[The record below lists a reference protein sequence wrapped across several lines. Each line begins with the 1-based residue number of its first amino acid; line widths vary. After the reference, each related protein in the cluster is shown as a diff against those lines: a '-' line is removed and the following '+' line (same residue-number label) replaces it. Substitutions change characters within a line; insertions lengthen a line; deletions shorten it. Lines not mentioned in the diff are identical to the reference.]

1 MARRA
6 DFKVTRGADGPVVA
20 LSGDWVSASLG
31 RAPERLLEQF
41 GQRADTRFDISDLG
55 RVDTAGAFALLRSTR
70 CELPSDVFAER
81 PETAR
86 LIDFIR
92 DEARTERR
100 PDPPRHPFYDLLVRA
115 GRGVI
120 EFGKNFVE
128 FLDFLGR
135 LMMVIFGTILRP
147 ARLRSAPTV
156 DLMERA
162 GVDALPVVM
171 VTTFFVG
178 AVIAFLGAQLL
189 SQFGA
194 SIFTVELIGISMMRE
209 FGVVITGVLLAGRS
223 ASSFAAEIGAMK
235 MNQEVDAM
243 QVLGIDPFEALVLPR
258 LIAMVLM
265 TPILTFAAVLAGLVG
280 GGIVVWAVL
289 DISPQVF
296 MQRLETLRN
305 PSGYMHLML
314 GMMKAPVIGAVVAI
328 IGCQQGLE
336 VGGDVESLGRRV
348 TSAVVQ
354 AIFAIILI
362 DAAFALVYMQL
373 NI

>member
-1 MARRA
+1 MAQQA
-6 DFKVTRGADGPVVA
+6 DFTIRREGAGPIVA
-20 LSGDWVSASLG
+20 LTGDWISAHLG
-31 RAPERLLEQF
+31 RAPDRLLAEI
-41 GQRADTRFDISDLG
+41 GHTPGARFDIGRLG
-55 RVDTAGAFALLRSTR
+55 RVDTAGAFALLRSTH
-70 CELPSDVFAER
+70 CELPSELFAER

-92 DEARTERR
+92 EEARSERK
-100 PDPPRHPFYDLLVRA
+100 PEPRRHAFYNLLIRA
-115 GRGVI
+115 GQGVVG
-120 EFGKNFVE
+120 FGVSFTDV
-128 FLDFLGR
+128 LDFLGR
-135 LMMVIFGTILRP
+135 LMMVIGRTATRP
-147 ARLRSAPTV
+147 SRLRLAPTV

-162 GVDALPVVM
+162 GVDALPVISI
-171 VTTFFVG
+171 TSFFVG

-194 SIFTVELIGISMMRE
+194 SIFTVELIGIAMMRE

-258 LIAMVLM
+258 LIAMVVM
-265 TPILTFAAVLAGLVG
+265 TPILAFAAVVAGMIGGGLV
-280 GGIVVWAVL
+280 IWVVL
-289 DISPQVF
+289 DISPQIF
-296 MQRLETLRN
+296 MQRLTGLVN
-305 PSGYMHLML
+305 PSGYIHLLL
-314 GMMKAPVIGAVVAI
+314 GLLKAPVIGTVVAV
-328 IGCQQGLE
+328 IGCQQGME

-362 DAAFALVYMQL
+362 DAIFALTYMQL
-373 NI
+373 NT